1 MTVRSILLFAP
12 AETADARHGPAA
24 YAIGLA
30 RQHGASL
37 TIFSV
42 ALDVT
47 TPDRRTDA
55 PAAAA
60 AIREAADSAGVHSSV
75 VTEHSH
81 AIGVCEVIAEHAR
94 VHDLSVTGSNGD
106 GLLSERQI
114 AEHLMFD
121 SGRPVLVV
129 PRAYAD
135 SPAHGSAAIA
145 WDNSTAAARALG
157 DAVALLS
164 VEEAHFLAIGGD
176 KPLRGDLDSG
186 QLVALAERRGL
197 HARHATVALGDRT
210 IADALQQEARSRGAG
225 LLVMGA
231 FGHSRLRRFVLGSAT
246 AGVLE
251 ATRMPTLL
259 SH

>member
-12 AETADARHGPAA
+12 AETAEVGHGPAA

-30 RQHGASL
+30 MQHGASL

-60 AIREAADSAGVHSSV
+60 AIRKAAEGAGVRSSV

-81 AIGVCEVIAEHAR
+81 AIGVHEVIAEHAR
-94 VHDLSVTGSNGD
+94 VHDLSVTGSDGD
-106 GLLSERQI
+106 GLLTERMI

-129 PRAYAD
+129 PRAHAAP
-135 SPAHGSAAIA
+135 PAHGIAAIA
-145 WDNSTAAARALG
+145 WDNSAAAARALG
-157 DAVALLS
+157 DAVTLLS
-164 VEEAHFLAIGGD
+164 VEEAHFLSIDSD
-176 KPLRGDLDSG
+176 KLLRGDLDSD

-197 HARHATVALGDRT
+197 HAQHATAALGDRT
-210 IADALQQEARSRGAG
+210 IADALQQEARLRGAG

-246 AGVLE
+246 IGVLE

>member
-1 MTVRSILLFAP
+1 MTTRSILLFAP

-30 RQHGASL
+30 KQHGASL

-47 TPDRRTDA
+47 TPGRRTDA
-55 PAAAA
+55 PTAAA
-60 AIREAADSAGVHSSV
+60 AICEAAEGAGVRCSV

-81 AIGVCEVIAEHAR
+81 AIGVPEVIAEHAR
-94 VHDLSVTGSNGD
+94 VHDLSVTGSDGD

-135 SPAHGSAAIA
+135 SPVHGSAAIA
-145 WDNSTAAARALG
+145 WDHSAAAARALG

-197 HARHATVALGDRT
+197 QARHATVALGDRT

-246 AGVLE
+246 AAVLE

>member
-30 RQHGASL
+30 RQHDASL

-42 ALDVT
+42 TLDVT
-47 TPDRRTDA
+47 TPGRRIDA
-55 PAAAA
+55 PTAAA
-60 AIREAADSAGVHSSV
+60 AIREAAEGAGVRSSV

-81 AIGVCEVIAEHAR
+81 AIGV
-94 VHDLSVTGSNGD
+94 HDV
-106 GLLSERQI
+106 I

-129 PRAYAD
+129 PRAHAD

-145 WDNSTAAARALG
+145 WDNSAAAARALG

-176 KPLRGDLDSG
+176 KHLRGDLDSS

-197 HARHATVALGDRT
+197 HARHATVALGNRT

-251 ATRMPTLL
+251 ATHMPTLL

>member
-1 MTVRSILLFAP
+1 MTTRSILLFAP

-30 RQHGASL
+30 KQHGASL

-47 TPDRRTDA
+47 TPGRRTDA

-60 AIREAADSAGVHSSV
+60 AIREAAEGAGVRCSV

-81 AIGVCEVIAEHAR
+81 AISVHEVIAEHAR
-94 VHDLSVTGSNGD
+94 LHDLSVTGTHGD

-129 PRAYAD
+129 PHAYAD
-135 SPAHGSAAIA
+135 APAHGSAAIA
-145 WDNSTAAARALG
+145 WDNSAAAARALG

-197 HARHATVALGDRT
+197 QARHATVALGDRT

-246 AGVLE
+246 AAVLE